1 MPRSSQHI
9 EASSRL
15 KSQMKEN
22 HWVKNTQVLHAGV
35 MYHCKGDEVCLFWI
49 KTLGWLL
56 MVQSHWDVNRKGKL
70 AWFYVHQRGFLCHG
84 LSLLEPSSI
93 FQMSQVL
100 PFHVGDHVWCDAS
113 WNIWD
118 TGVLV
123 CRWGRVIWSSVLDTW
138 FQSLW
143 NYYCMG
149 MLFPMIK
156 RQFPFSPI
164 HRVFWEKKE
173 NDEP

>member
-1 MPRSSQHI
+1 MQAWCIIVREMKCVCSESKLLAGCWWCRVI
-9 EASSRL
+9 EMLTGR
-15 KSQMKEN
+15 EN
-22 HWVKNTQVLHAGV
+22 SLDFMYTRGV
-35 MYHCKGDEVCLFWI
+35 
-49 KTLGWLL
+49 
-56 MVQSHWDVNRKGKL
+56 
-70 AWFYVHQRGFLCHG
+70 FLCHG

>member
-70 AWFYVHQRGFLCHG
+70 AWFYVHQRGFFVPWSFTPWTFKHFSDVPGVTFACGRPCLMWCILEHLRHSSFGLQVGQSHLILCVRHMVSIT
-84 LSLLEPSSI
+84 LKLLLYGYALPHDKKAISI
-93 FQMSQVL
+93 
-100 PFHVGDHVWCDAS
+100 
-113 WNIWD
+113 
-118 TGVLV
+118 
-123 CRWGRVIWSSVLDTW
+123 
-138 FQSLW
+138 QS
-143 NYYCMG
+143 Y
-149 MLFPMIK
+149 
-156 RQFPFSPI
+156 S
-164 HRVFWEKKE
+164 
-173 NDEP
+173 